1 MKQILSELRREIDIP
16 LMIDGSLN
24 IPISILNRKSR
35 QKINKYKENLNNP
48 INYQDWTDTYRKLS
62 PTTSD
67 IILKCT
73 MNLQS

>member
-1 MKQILSELRREIDIP
+1 MKQILSELRREIDIS
-16 LMIDGSLN
+16 LMIVGSLN

-48 INYQDWTDTYRKLS
+48 INYLDWTDTYRKLS
-62 PTTSD
+62 PTISD

>member
-1 MKQILSELRREIDIP
+1 MKQILSELRREIDIS
-16 LMIDGSLN
+16 LMIVGSLN